1 MYMKISYI
9 NYYFIINL
17 FFMNLSIYYNL
28 LFLKYFF
35 IGNLSCLVFDS
46 IAVKLL
52 VFSKFQM
59 TSNSYRWFFIHFI
72 FNFFITIFAYD
83 DIKYCL
89 FNISTCSTN
98 EWFYG
103 DIIYGLTTSLHL
115 YHTMFF
121 KLYSSD
127 IIHHVSTV
135 FLSTPLII
143 LYHRYHSAV
152 MAIWFMSGFP
162 GMIDYFLL
170 WLVKMGYLN
179 SITEK
184 KIYVIISVYIRSA
197 GCVACSTLQLGVLN
211 IYTQLSYIEIFA
223 ISWSTFVMYFNG
235 LYYMHDTL
243 ANYYS
248 KYNEKLFEN
257 IF

>member
-1 MYMKISYI
+1 MYIKFSYI
-9 NYYFIINL
+9 NCYFIINF

-28 LFLKYFF
+28 LFFKFFF
-35 IGNLSCLVFDS
+35 IGNLYCLFFDA
-46 IAVKLL
+46 IAIKLL
-52 VFSKFQM
+52 MFSKLQM
-59 TSNSYRWFFIHFI
+59 TSKSYRWFFIHFI
-72 FNFFITIFAYD
+72 FNFFITILAYD

-127 IIHHVSTV
+127 IIHHVSTA

-179 SITEK
+179 YITEK

-223 ISWSTFVMYFNG
+223 ISWNTFVMYFNG